1 MMTTSVDDK
10 PRVLIVDDDVDL
22 LSSLQELLTPLAD
35 VSLACDGEQALEVM
49 RRGPVPDLVITDL
62 TMPNKDGWTL
72 SHEMKQE
79 GELAKIP
86 VIMLT
91 AQNAPGDVIAG
102 INAGARQ
109 YITKPFTPDELF
121 GKVKE
126 ALRR

>member
-1 MMTTSVDDK
+1 MTTSADPK

-22 LSSLQELLTPLAD
+22 LGALQELLTPLAD
-35 VSLACDGEQALEVM
+35 VVLACDGVQAFEVM

-62 TMPNKDGWTL
+62 TMPNKDGWVL

-79 GELAKIP
+79 DDLAKIP
-86 VIMLT
+86 IIMLT
-91 AQNAPGDVIAG
+91 AQSAPDDVIAG

-109 YITKPFTPDELF
+109 YITKPFQADELL

-126 ALRR
+126 ALRK